1 MIPLSDENRTRRTP
15 VVSYALLGAIVL
27 AFLWQLQAG
36 NAAVYAFGLI
46 PARLVHGALLPPQLE
61 WAPAWATVFTSMFL
75 HGGWMHLGGNLL
87 YLWIFGDNVED
98 ALGRGRFVAFYLLC
112 GVGAA
117 LVQTVS
123 ETTSLIPM
131 IGASG
136 AISGVLGAY
145 LRLFPHARVR
155 VLVPLFIVFYTIRVP
170 AWVVLGLWFLFQLAS
185 SAMIQPGQGGVAFFA
200 HIGGFL
206 SGLILVGLLMPR
218 RNARL

>member
-1 MIPLSDENRTRRTP
+1 MIPLSDENRTSRTP

-27 AFLWQLQAG
+27 AFLWQRQAG
-36 NAAVYAFGLI
+36 DAAVYAFGLI
-46 PARLVHGALLPPQLE
+46 PARLVHGALLPPQLD

-75 HGGWMHLGGNLL
+75 HGGWLHLGGNLL

-112 GVGAA
+112 GVAAA

-123 ETTSLIPM
+123 ETTSMIPM

-145 LRLFPHARVR
+145 MRLFPHARVR

-185 SAMIQPGQGGVAFFA
+185 SAVIQPGQGGVAFFA

-218 RNARL
+218 RKARH

>member
-1 MIPLSDENRTRRTP
+1 MIPLSDENRTSRTP

-36 NAAVYAFGLI
+36 DAAVYAFGLI

-112 GVGAA
+112 GVAAA

-123 ETTSLIPM
+123 ETTSIVPM

-145 LRLFPHARVR
+145 MRLFPHARVR

-218 RNARL
+218 RKARL

>member
-1 MIPLSDENRTRRTP
+1 MIPLSDENRTSRTP
-15 VVSYALLGAIVL
+15 VVSYSLLGAIVL

-36 NAAVYAFGLI
+36 DAAVYAFGLI
-46 PARLVHGALLPPQLE
+46 PARLVHGALLPPQLD

-112 GVGAA
+112 GVAAA

-123 ETTSLIPM
+123 ETTSIVPM

-145 LRLFPHARVR
+145 LRLFPHAQVR

-218 RNARL
+218 RKARL

>member
-75 HGGWMHLGGNLL
+75 HDGWMHLGGNLL

-218 RNARL
+218 RKARL

>member
-87 YLWIFGDNVED
+87 YLWIFGDIVED

-112 GVGAA
+112 GVAAA

-123 ETTSLIPM
+123 ETTSIVPM

-145 LRLFPHARVR
+145 LRLFPHAQVR

-218 RNARL
+218 RKARL

>member
-1 MIPLSDENRTRRTP
+1 MIPLSDENATSRTP
-15 VVSYALLGAIVL
+15 VVSYALLGAILL

-36 NAAVYAFGLI
+36 DAAVYAFGLI

-75 HGGWMHLGGNLL
+75 HGGWLHLGGNLL

-112 GVGAA
+112 GVAAA

-145 LRLFPHARVR
+145 MRLYPHARVR

-170 AWVVLGLWFLFQLAS
+170 AWMVLGLWFLFQLAS
-185 SAMIQPGQGGVAFFA
+185 STMIQAGQGGVAFFA

-206 SGLILVGLLMPR
+206 SGLILVGLMLPR
-218 RNARL
+218 RKARF

>member
-1 MIPLSDENRTRRTP
+1 MIPLSDENRTSRKP

-36 NAAVYAFGLI
+36 DAAVYAFGLI
-46 PARLVHGALLPPQLE
+46 PARLVHGALLPPQLD

-112 GVGAA
+112 GVAAA

-123 ETTSLIPM
+123 ETTSIVPM

-145 LRLFPHARVR
+145 LRLFPHAQVR

-218 RNARL
+218 RKARL

>member
-1 MIPLSDENRTRRTP
+1 MIPLSDENRTSRTP

-27 AFLWQLQAG
+27 AFVWQLQAG
-36 NAAVYAFGLI
+36 DAAVYAFGLI
-46 PARLVHGALLPPQLE
+46 PARLVHGALLPPQLD

-75 HGGWMHLGGNLL
+75 HGGWLHLGGNLL

-112 GVGAA
+112 GVAAA

-123 ETTSLIPM
+123 ETTSIIPM

-145 LRLFPHARVR
+145 LRLFPHAQVR
-155 VLVPLFIVFYTIRVP
+155 VLIPLFIVFYTIRVP

-218 RNARL
+218 RKARL

>member
-1 MIPLSDENRTRRTP
+1 MIPLSDENRTSRTP
-15 VVSYALLGAIVL
+15 VVSYALLGAILL

-75 HGGWMHLGGNLL
+75 HGGWLHLGGNLL

-112 GVGAA
+112 GVAAA

-123 ETTSLIPM
+123 ETTSMIPM

-145 LRLFPHARVR
+145 MRLYPHARVR
-155 VLVPLFIVFYTIRVP
+155 VLVPLFIVFYTMRVP
-170 AWVVLGLWFLFQLAS
+170 AWMVLGIWFLFQLAS

-200 HIGGFL
+200 HIGGFI
-206 SGLILVGLLMPR
+206 SGLILVGLFMPR
-218 RNARL
+218 RKARL

>member
-1 MIPLSDENRTRRTP
+1 MIPLSDENSTSRTP
-15 VVSYALLGAIVL
+15 AVSYALLGAILL

-36 NAAVYAFGLI
+36 DAAVYAFGLI

-75 HGGWMHLGGNLL
+75 HGGWLHLGGNLL

-112 GVGAA
+112 GVAAA

-123 ETTSLIPM
+123 ETTSMIPM

-145 LRLFPHARVR
+145 MRLFPHARVR
-155 VLVPLFIVFYTIRVP
+155 VLVPLFIVFYTMRVP
-170 AWVVLGLWFLFQLAS
+170 AWMVLGVWFLFQLAS

-218 RNARL
+218 RKARL